1 MYSNEMGKTVIY
13 RSSVLQ
19 DKDDEEDDDDY
30 VYDVD
35 DKVAM
40 NDKKKDLYKKHP
52 SYRTSSRS
60 ESYNITTYMNVYRT
74 DVLSQIL
81 ALRR

>member
-1 MYSNEMGKTVIY
+1 MYSNKMGKTVIY

-19 DKDDEEDDDDY
+19 DKDDAEDDDDY
-30 VYDVD
+30 

-52 SYRTSSRS
+52 SYRPSSRS